1 MVGSVFA
8 LTRYKILCNNMAPT
22 PLSKRTSDEAAAEED
37 QMSKAAIKERKTS
50 PKSAAKVEA
59 KAPVEEAIVIDAP
72 TEAIGPV
79 CVHRWVI
86 ESPNGETSHGRCRH
100 CGAEKEFPNAA
111 EDGLW
116 ERNVPQSRWTGRSDW
131 KPQESGY

>member
-1 MVGSVFA
+1 MAKTA
-8 LTRYKILCNNMAPT
+8 LKEHKPAPKAPAKPRKALSIRPQPLPLVAPPTPAPT
-22 PLSKRTSDEAAAEED
+22 D
-37 QMSKAAIKERKTS
+37 
-50 PKSAAKVEA
+50 V
-59 KAPVEEAIVIDAP
+59 
-72 TEAIGPV
+72 IGPV

-86 ESPNGETSHGRCRH
+86 ESPNGEMSRGRCRH

-131 KPQESGY
+131 TPKDSGY

>member
-1 MVGSVFA
+1 ME
-8 LTRYKILCNNMAPT
+8 I
-22 PLSKRTSDEAAAEED
+22 D
-37 QMSKAAIKERKTS
+37 MSKTALKEQK
-50 PKSAAKVEA
+50 PAA
-59 KAPVEEAIVIDAP
+59 KAPTKRRPLSIKPRPFEPAPAPADAAAP
-72 TEAIGPV
+72 ADVIGPV

-86 ESPNGETSHGRCRH
+86 ESPNGETSKGRCRH

-131 KPQESGY
+131 TPKDSGY

>member
-1 MVGSVFA
+1 
-8 LTRYKILCNNMAPT
+8 
-22 PLSKRTSDEAAAEED
+22 
-37 QMSKAAIKERKTS
+37 MSKAATKEKKT
-50 PKSAAKVEA
+50 VE
-59 KAPVEEAIVIDAP
+59 KAPIKRKGISLRPRPLAVAPAAP
-72 TEAIGPV
+72 TPVVDATGVIGPV

-131 KPQESGY
+131 TPKDSGY

>member
-1 MVGSVFA
+1 
-8 LTRYKILCNNMAPT
+8 
-22 PLSKRTSDEAAAEED
+22 
-37 QMSKAAIKERKTS
+37 MSKAAIKERKAS
-50 PKSAAKVEA
+50 PKPAAAKSAPKAKMVEV
-59 KAPVEEAIVIDAP
+59 APVEMPAP
-72 TEAIGPV
+72 DEVIGPV

>member
-1 MVGSVFA
+1 
-8 LTRYKILCNNMAPT
+8 
-22 PLSKRTSDEAAAEED
+22 
-37 QMSKAAIKERKTS
+37 MSKAAVKDQKVAPKTPAKPRRPLSIKPQPLR
-50 PKSAAKVEA
+50 PAPEA
-59 KAPVEEAIVIDAP
+59 PAP
-72 TEAIGPV
+72 TDPSLTDIIGPV

-86 ESPNGETSHGRCRH
+86 ESPNGETSKGRCRH

-131 KPQESGY
+131 SPKDSGY

>member
-1 MVGSVFA
+1 V
-8 LTRYKILCNNMAPT
+8 
-22 PLSKRTSDEAAAEED
+22 EAEEEIEE
-37 QMSKAAIKERKTS
+37 MSKTATRERK
-50 PKSAAKVEA
+50 PVAVAKVPA
-59 KAPVEEAIVIDAP
+59 KPRRGITIKPRPLAPRQETQAP
-72 TEAIGPV
+72 AAPAEIIGPV

-86 ESPNGETSHGRCRH
+86 ESPNGETSRGRCRH

-131 KPQESGY
+131 TPKDSGY

>member
-1 MVGSVFA
+1 MAKTA
-8 LTRYKILCNNMAPT
+8 LN
-22 PLSKRTSDEAAAEED
+22 
-37 QMSKAAIKERKTS
+37 ERK
-50 PKSAAKVEA
+50 PAAKPA
-59 KAPVEEAIVIDAP
+59 KPRKGITLRHTPPPIAEKRDPAPSGV
-72 TEAIGPV
+72 IGPV

-86 ESPNGETSHGRCRH
+86 ESPNGETSRGRCRY

-131 KPQESGY
+131 KPQDSGY

>member
-1 MVGSVFA
+1 
-8 LTRYKILCNNMAPT
+8 
-22 PLSKRTSDEAAAEED
+22 
-37 QMSKAAIKERKTS
+37 MSKTAVKEQKT
-50 PKSAAKVEA
+50 E
-59 KAPVEEAIVIDAP
+59 KAPEKPPIKRKGITLRHRPPVTEIAKPATDTPEDGIV
-72 TEAIGPV
+72 GPV

-86 ESPNGETSHGRCRH
+86 ESPNGETSRGRCRH

-131 KPQESGY
+131 TPKDSGY

>member
-1 MVGSVFA
+1 
-8 LTRYKILCNNMAPT
+8 
-22 PLSKRTSDEAAAEED
+22 
-37 QMSKAAIKERKTS
+37 MSKTAVKEPKTAEKAPIKRKGITLKHR
-50 PKSAAKVEA
+50 PLPQPVAVAETLAPSAAPDE
-59 KAPVEEAIVIDAP
+59 IV
-72 TEAIGPV
+72 GPV

-86 ESPNGETSHGRCRH
+86 ESPNGEMSRGRCRH

>member
-1 MVGSVFA
+1 
-8 LTRYKILCNNMAPT
+8 
-22 PLSKRTSDEAAAEED
+22 
-37 QMSKAAIKERKTS
+37 MSKAAIKERKTS
-50 PKSAAKVEA
+50 VRPTVRSAPKTAPAAV
-59 KAPVEEAIVIDAP
+59 APVVEEAPAP
-72 TEAIGPV
+72 AEVIGPV